1 MHPLID
7 AAGRRGEFPA
17 WAELGDHRRAHVERV
32 AALLAAW
39 AETLGLS
46 DDERV
51 RWRAAGRLHDALKD
65 AATPALRDLVDDGD
79 SWPEPLLH
87 GPAVSARLVREGVD
101 DDEFL
106 LAVTYHSVGHPSF
119 GALGEHLYLADYL
132 DPGRPETG
140 ERRALRDAMPD
151 GRDEVLR
158 GVIRRRIE
166 HQLAAGRAVLP
177 AAVDFWNRTVASMS
191 VAARP

>member
-17 WAELGDHRRAHVERV
+17 WAELGDRRRAHAERV
-32 AALLAAW
+32 AALLTAW

-46 DDERV
+46 DDEQV

-79 SWPEPLLH
+79 SWPEALLH
-87 GPAVSARLVREGVD
+87 GPAVSARLAREGVD
-101 DDEFL
+101 DDELL

-151 GRDEVLR
+151 GRDEVLC

-166 HQLAAGRAVLP
+166 HQLADGRAVLP
-177 AAVDFWNRTVASMS
+177 AAIDFWNRTVASC
-191 VAARP
+191 A